1 MASNKT
7 SLESFETKFRMFD
20 EAYFFSGLWIAS
32 ASFSSFLY
40 GYFIFF
46 SLNNEL
52 NSAENVGNTAS
63 FRLRYKQ

>member
-1 MASNKT
+1 MRPIFSVDCE
-7 SLESFETKFRMFD
+7 SLQRLSL
-20 EAYFFSGLWIAS
+20 AFSMVTL
-32 ASFSSFLY
+32 F
-40 GYFIFF
+40 FF